1 MAAPVREIAAAL
13 VTVLNNGPWDPA
25 LEATREY
32 QRLDKLPDLTS
43 RKVYV
48 IPRQDETTAKVDR
61 SRWTHTAIVDVA
73 ISQKVAEGDDT
84 EKDAILDLADEVAEY
99 LKANRPNLPAKLTGC
114 TVQALWD
121 PERLKNENIFTS
133 AVTLTFEQHR

>member
-13 VTVLNNGPWDPA
+13 VTLLNNGPWDPA
-25 LEATREY
+25 LEATREF

-48 IPRQDETTAKVDR
+48 IPRQDETSAKVTR
-61 SRWTHTAIVDVA
+61 SQWQHTLVVDVA
-73 ISQKVAEGDDT
+73 ISQKVSETGDT
-84 EKDAILDLADEVAEY
+84 EKDAILDLADEIAEY
-99 LKANRPNLPAKLTGC
+99 LKTNRPDVPAKLMGC